1 MNSVQSIKNLKTA
14 VGLGFEERKEIK
26 QLGPPRPNL
35 KICKQNLIKGK
46 IVVRNFNFNFLNASW
61 LCACDISNSFY
72 CFVCLVMGSA
82 DIG

>member
-26 QLGPPRPNL
+26 HLGPPRPNL

-46 IVVRNFNFNFLNASW
+46 IVVRNFNR
-61 LCACDISNSFY
+61 
-72 CFVCLVMGSA
+72 G
-82 DIG
+82 

>member
-26 QLGPPRPNL
+26 HLGPLRPNL

-46 IVVRNFNFNFLNASW
+46 IVVRNFNRGRYYGGQK
-61 LCACDISNSFY
+61 ISSVTFKA
-72 CFVCLVMGSA
+72 LA
-82 DIG
+82 

>member
-1 MNSVQSIKNLKTA
+1 MNSLQSIKNLKTA

-46 IVVRNFNFNFLNASW
+46 VVVRNFIVSCVW
-61 LCACDISNSFY
+61 
-72 CFVCLVMGSA
+72 
-82 DIG
+82 

>member
-14 VGLGFEERKEIK
+14 VGLGFEERAEIK

-35 KICKQNLIKGK
+35 KLCKQNRGMY
-46 IVVRNFNFNFLNASW
+46 NNASW
-61 LCACDISNSFY
+61 LCVCDVSNSFY

-82 DIG
+82 DCDPAWVQTGVTD